1 MFLFLC
7 SPIVMRTAK
16 FASVLNGIMILNQE
30 LERIRKEV
38 TEASFNVLLHLLSRG
53 TQENHEILL

>member
-1 MFLFLC
+1 
-7 SPIVMRTAK
+7 MRTAK